1 MNETCFLLN
10 EWFNNTF
17 PVKGIE
23 SFSYDNNKK
32 SINILDKYINSENKF
47 IDKLLNK

>member
-10 EWFNNTF
+10 EWFNNTR
-17 PVKGIE
+17 PKGIE
-23 SFSYDNNKK
+23 SFVYDNKQ
-32 SINILDKYINSENKF
+32 SVNILDKYINSKNKF